1 MIRSVHV
8 IPRRICVLSCVAM
21 LFGSGFLCPGAT
33 NYSIRFGGSDGDFAI
48 AVTADQY
55 GTYITGYT
63 YSTNFPA
70 APPRIFANT
79 NDADMF
85 VTKLNAAGDILW
97 SVVLGGSSFDS
108 AHCVASDSEGNVY
121 VAGRT
126 ASTNFPTLNAFR
138 ATAPSTNVNA
148 FVLKLDPTGLLIYST
163 YLGDAHAAANAI
175 TVATNTHE
183 AIIVGTT
190 AEIGTND
197 VFVARL
203 GRFGTNLTLSKF
215 LGGSNFESPSGV
227 AVDHLGNIY
236 VAGSTGSSD
245 FPITTNA
252 YGNGL
257 SPYGGT
263 YVTKLDGTN
272 GTFVYSALL
281 GSNSFSPRALAVD
294 AAGAVHL
301 AGGYG
306 QSDAQARAITPG
318 APPPPPTV
326 SWNSNRAVLVR
337 LAPSGSQLDYVR
349 KYDTSDD
356 DSIATLTLD
365 SAGALHLA
373 GNLGETLFSAEIAA
387 PANAP
392 ATGFPLFDPFNIC
405 DQQSSHLFA
414 FDPTRNLHV
423 VAARYPLGSPRPPGG
438 PPPPSVQSWRET
450 DVLANSYSIPPLSG
464 LKHKPVAGLSLLN
477 VYGDRFG
484 SNDVIYVRVDG
495 GDLRNELTTISIR
508 SGTNIFATLDGTPR
522 LLALTNLPPGAYNL
536 IATAVNPAGVSGTS
550 CPLSFTVLPAPRNDS
565 FYRSMHIE
573 GTAYVTNATTEG
585 ASSEPT
591 EPSSSLRF
599 SATPWRSV
607 WWCWT
612 APVSGPFAVEITS
625 DEISPQVGVYVGSNL
640 SQLERIASASGAG
653 NVVSVFKATAGTHYF
668 ISVESPY
675 SGDFVFRLRPATPPA
690 NDDHTNRIALTGA
703 DFTISGSNIDATREP
718 TLAIDAIDSPASVW
732 WRWTAPATGRYQ
744 ASVESQTF
752 SPSLTIRNVTNPG
765 GGVPGYD
772 QSRISFSA
780 TVGEQFD
787 FRVAAYGG
795 AMGNFTLSV
804 SNLTLIAPPNDSF
817 SAAILMTGFPATES
831 GTTLG
836 ASTEP
841 DEPGS
846 TVASVWYRWTAPS
859 NVIAAVEIA
868 PIYGGELRVYSG
880 TALSNLVLV
889 GGDFAASIVA
899 FPAEA
904 GRDYYFSVDDYYGH
918 PANFTL
924 TLRAARSPTN
934 DNFTSAVVLDG
945 LPVNVAGSNRE
956 ASLEPNE
963 PSHFEESVWYRWV
976 APSNGHYVLS
986 IESGYPFPY
995 RSFLVTPYTGTS
1007 LSNLAR
1013 ATPAT
1018 PAPESYFT
1026 TRFFGSAGTEY
1037 YLAVSGYAGSGDLFR
1052 LSIRPAIPPANDDFA
1067 DRIMLS
1073 GVTFETNGSTVD
1085 ASLESGEPLGD
1096 SFADKTVWWSW
1107 TAPESRKMVVWLGN
1121 VSATFQV
1128 RVFSGTTLSSLSLLG
1143 GGYGSSSLDA
1153 QAGQTYAIQAES
1165 RSHGTFTLN
1174 IAPVLQPPNDHFT
1187 NAFTLSGISASATG
1201 IGMGA
1206 TLEPGEPAHTYSND
1220 GSLWWNWTAPA
1231 NGLVRLFSQQAVI
1244 VYGGDSVNSL
1254 TNVTDPRRPYNSVS
1268 FVARAGVTYRIAVY
1282 AWSVQ
1287 PFDLFLTAPAP
1298 PPNPELASM
1307 RRLANGSFEFQFDTI
1322 MGQTNVIDASTDL
1335 INWVPIATNF
1345 LDCGVLNV
1353 LDPAAVGFP
1362 HRFYRVRKP

>member
-190 AEIGTND
+190 GEIGTND

-215 LGGSNFESPSGV
+215 LGGSNFESPSDV
-227 AVDHLGNIY
+227 AVDHHGNIY
-236 VAGSTGSSD
+236 LAGSTGSSD

-263 YVTKLDGTN
+263 FVTKLDGTN

-294 AAGAVHL
+294 AAGAVYI
-301 AGGYG
+301 AGGYSG
-306 QSDAQARAITPG
+306 QSGGQLVAITPG
-318 APPPPPTV
+318 APRPPPTV
-326 SWNSNRAVLVR
+326 TWNSNAAVLAR
-337 LAPSGSQLDYVR
+337 LAPSGSQLDYFR

-356 DSIATLTLD
+356 DSIAALTLD

-405 DQQSSHLFA
+405 DQQSTHLFA

-423 VAARYPLGSPRPPGG
+423 VAARYPLGSPRPPGV

-464 LKHKPVAGLSLLN
+464 LKHKPVVGLSLLN

-536 IATAVNPAGVSGTS
+536 IATAVNAAGVSGTS

-573 GTAYVTNATTEG
+573 GTAYVTNATNEG

-752 SPSLTIRNVTNPG
+752 SPSLTIRDVTNPG

-836 ASTEP
+836 ATTEP

-868 PIYGGELRVYSG
+868 PVYGSELRVYSG

-889 GGDFAASIVA
+889 AGDVATSIVA

-904 GRDYYFSVDDYYGH
+904 GRDYYFSVDDYYGI
-918 PANFTL
+918 PGNFTL
-924 TLRAARSPTN
+924 TLRAARTPTN
-934 DNFTSAVVLDG
+934 DSFANAVVLNG
-945 LPVNVAGSNRE
+945 LPANVLGSNRE
-956 ASLEPNE
+956 ASLESGE

-976 APSNGHYVLS
+976 APSNAHYVLS
-986 IESGYPFPY
+986 IENSYPSY

-1007 LSNLAR
+1007 VSNLIR

-1018 PAPESYFT
+1018 PAPEPNFT

-1037 YLAVSGYAGSGDLFR
+1037 YLAVSGYAGSGDSFR
-1052 LSIRPAIPPANDDFA
+1052 LSIRPALPPPNDNFA
-1067 DRIMLS
+1067 DRIAIS
-1073 GVTFETNGSTVD
+1073 GLIVATSGSLID
-1085 ASLESGEPLGD
+1085 ASLESGEPLDD
-1096 SFADKTVWWSW
+1096 SYSDKTAWWSW
-1107 TAPESRKMVVWLGN
+1107 TAPESRQVVVWPSN
-1121 VSATFQV
+1121 PSDYV
-1128 RVFSGTTLSSLSLLG
+1128 RCKIFSGTTLTALSPVSDLILN
-1143 GGYGSSSLDA
+1143 A
-1153 QAGQTYAIQAES
+1153 QAGQTYAIQVAG
-1165 RSHGTFTLN
+1165 RGQATFTLN
-1174 IAPVLQPPNDHFT
+1174 IAPVVQPPNDHFT
-1187 NAFTLSGISASATG
+1187 NGFTLTGISPSTTG
-1201 IGMGA
+1201 VGLGA
-1206 TLEPGEPAHTYSND
+1206 TLEPGEPAYSPSIQ
-1220 GSLWWNWTAPA
+1220 GSVWWNWTAPA
-1231 NGLVRLFSQQAVI
+1231 AGRVSIFSQGSVAVYTGTA
-1244 VYGGDSVNSL
+1244 VSAL
-1254 TNVTDPRRPYNSVS
+1254 TNVGESDFRPRNTES
-1268 FVARAGVTYRIAVY
+1268 FIARAGVTYHIAVY
-1282 AWSVQ
+1282 RTAVE
-1287 PFDLFLTAPAP
+1287 PFQLVLTAPAP
-1298 PPNPELASM
+1298 PPSPELASM
-1307 RRLANGSFEFQFDTI
+1307 RQLANGFFELQFDTI

-1353 LDPAAVGFP
+1353 LDPAAAGFP
-1362 HRFYRVRKP
+1362 HRFYRLRKP